1 MTGCLKAGGL
11 RWASSG
17 KDRGCIMGKYL
28 VSAALGAQVGGVS
41 GGGRGNVEV
50 FAKWRDVGESSVNCG
65 DRDAS
70 SVNDAGMMF
79 RKPRRLAGNE

>member
-1 MTGCLKAGGL
+1 MHN
-11 RWASSG
+11 G
-17 KDRGCIMGKYL
+17 KIFT

-65 DRDAS
+65 NRDAS
-70 SVNDAGMMF
+70 SVNDAGMIF
-79 RKPRRLAGNE
+79 RKPRTLAGNV